1 MDMNLISRVGAL
13 GVAALLGGALGACG
27 DAPPGKTY
35 FERNIQP
42 ILTSGCAGS
51 TSGCHRTNDDDP
63 YSFAAG
69 NLDVTS
75 FENIQKRRDLL
86 QPFGAY
92 SHPLLLV
99 KAVPAGSLSV
109 AYGSTFKSLDVQHA
123 GGPIFEVGS
132 PSYLTLQQWVE
143 NGATEN
149 GLAPASPPK
158 DGGSACS
165 TAVPPGFSPAT
176 YLANPNFAQ
185 FRSEVQPVLSGC
197 AGNACHGAPQSDFY
211 ITCGSDDTQ
220 LAFNFSQSW
229 AFVATPVDDS
239 QLLRVPLAVTA
250 GGLPHTGGDQLS
262 SRSDARYAALRDWA
276 TKVGPLEFGAGEPGK
291 RFFADNVQP
300 ILLSRGCSFQACHSP
315 SATNDFK
322 LRTGT
327 QGFFSSVA
335 LERNYDLMRDE
346 FMALEMPDARRG
358 RAVAKSILPLAGGIA
373 HRGGPVLETPGGGL
387 SNAPC
392 PTPYDAATATAFCT
406 VQQWL
411 NIERQA
417 LIAAGE
423 VTEMDENDTVPIVFV
438 QRPPTHVAGRLEF
451 DTYQPGA
458 DLRVATATFGAGN
471 AIDTVGASTSLLGN
485 CGVAVANA
493 DVQAPSVRRDGR
505 TVAFAMRAAASEPLG
520 IWTVDLITS
529 ACQRITP
536 AAPDQGG
543 LKIHNFDP
551 AWAPDGEWIV
561 FASTRGTPGVGPRP
575 SRKLF
580 LPQSDLWR
588 IRADGSGA
596 EQLTYLTNSEI
607 RPAFTREG
615 RITMTTEKVSDGF
628 YQLAGRRLNW
638 DRTDYHPLLA
648 QRADSIYANPAALD
662 ERLPSVNYAQAT
674 DIREDANGNFL
685 VILSDAGTRGA
696 AGTLAIFNRSVGTF
710 EANRR
715 DEGYLQSMHIVDAA
729 ATGRAA
735 MATSGAY
742 RAPFGLPDGKI
753 MASYAPFTG
762 TLGTATSLSW
772 DLVAVD
778 PRNGARTTL
787 IDGGAN
793 AIVDAVMALKHPARK
808 LYENR
813 RQLVFGGTVD
823 PSQGNRATMY
833 MPDAPMV
840 FTLLNANLRR
850 GRPLDAFSSA
860 RRLAIYREDPA
871 PTGTST
877 GSGPGGIFQSRQML
891 GRADLARDGSVRVDV
906 PAGAGVIL
914 ELQDSSGRALITM
927 GEEHQLGPGEIIS
940 LGIRRELFD
949 AVCGGCHGSI
959 SGSELDV
966 IVTPDALTGAS
977 ESLSK
982 NSNPTA
988 IGN

>member
-1 MDMNLISRVGAL
+1 MDMKWTIAGGGLPAL
-13 GVAALLGGALGACG
+13 FALSVFAAACG
-27 DAPPGKTY
+27 DAPPGRTY
-35 FERNIQP
+35 YERNIEP
-42 ILTSGCAGS
+42 ILISGCAGS
-51 TSGCHRTNDDDP
+51 TSGCHRTNTDDP

-69 NLDVTS
+69 NFDVTT
-75 FENIQKRRDLL
+75 FENVQKRRDLL

-92 SHPLLLV
+92 SQPLLLV
-99 KAVPAGSLSV
+99 KSVAPKALSV
-109 AYGSTFKSLDVQHA
+109 AYGSSFKPLDVQHV
-123 GGPIFEVGS
+123 GGSIMEVGS

-149 GLAPASPPK
+149 GLAPPSPAK

-165 TAVPPGFSPAT
+165 TAVPPGFSPAM
-176 YLANPNFAQ
+176 YLSNPNFAQ

-220 LAFNFSQSW
+220 LAFNFSQTW
-229 AFVATPVDDS
+229 AFVASPVDDS

-262 SRSDARYAALRDWA
+262 SRNDARYTVIRDWA
-276 TKVGPLEFGAGEPGK
+276 QKVGPLTFGQGDPGK
-291 RFFADNVQP
+291 RFFAENVQP
-300 ILLSRGCSFQACHSP
+300 VLLTRGCGFQGCHSP

-346 FMALEMPDARRG
+346 FMSLELPDARRG
-358 RAVAKSILPLAGGIA
+358 RAVAKSILPVAGGIA
-373 HRGGPVLETPGGGL
+373 HRGGPVLETPGRDL
-387 SNAPC
+387 STEPC
-392 PTPYDAATATAFCT
+392 PTPYNPATATAFCT
-406 VQQWL
+406 VQEWIR
-411 NIERQA
+411 IERQP
-417 LIAAGE
+417 LLTAGE
-423 VTEMDENDTVPIVFV
+423 VTAMDTGDTVPLVFV
-438 QRPPTHVAGRLEF
+438 QRPPAQMAGRLEF
-451 DTYQPGA
+451 DSYQPGA
-458 DLRVATATFGAGN
+458 DLRVATATFGAN
-471 AIDTVGASTSLLGN
+471 QSIATVGASTSLLDN
-485 CGVAVANA
+485 CGVTVATV
-493 DVQAPSVRRDGR
+493 DVQAPSVHRNGR
-505 TVAFAMRAAASEPLG
+505 TVAFAMRTSAADPLG
-520 IWTVDLITS
+520 IWTVDLTS
-529 ACQRITP
+529 GACQRITP
-536 AAPDQGG
+536 AAPDQAG

-551 AWAPDGEWIV
+551 AWAPDGDWIV
-561 FASTRGTPGVGPRP
+561 FASTRGTPGVGPTR

-588 IRADGSGA
+588 MRGDGTAA
-596 EQLTYLTNSEI
+596 EQLTYLTNSEV
-607 RPAFTREG
+607 RPSFLREG
-615 RITMTTEKVSDGF
+615 RIAMTTEKISDGF

-648 QRADSIYANPAALD
+648 QRADSIYASLTALD

-696 AGTLAIFNRSVGTF
+696 AGTLAVFNRSVGTF
-710 EANRR
+710 EANRT
-715 DEGYLQSMHIVDAA
+715 DEGYLRSMHIVDPA
-729 ATGRAA
+729 ATGRAGA
-735 MATSGAY
+735 ATNGAY
-742 RAPFGLPDGKI
+742 RAPFGLPDGKV
-753 MASYAPFTG
+753 MVSYAPFTG
-762 TLGTATSLSW
+762 DLRTAAALSW
-772 DLVAVD
+772 DLVAID
-778 PRNGARTTL
+778 PRTGARTTL

-813 RQLVFGGTVD
+813 RQLVFGGTTD
-823 PSQGNRATMY
+823 PALGNRATVY
-833 MPDAPMV
+833 LPDAPMV

-860 RRLAIYREDPA
+860 RRIAFYREEPA
-871 PTGTST
+871 PAGTTS
-877 GSGPGGIFQSRQML
+877 GGGPGGIFQSRVQL
-891 GRADLARDGSVRVDV
+891 GRADLARDGSARVTV
-906 PAGAGVIL
+906 PAGAGVIM

-949 AVCGGCHGSI
+949 AVCGGCHGSV

-966 IVTPDALTGAS
+966 VVTPDALTGAS

-982 NSNPTA
+982 TATPTQ